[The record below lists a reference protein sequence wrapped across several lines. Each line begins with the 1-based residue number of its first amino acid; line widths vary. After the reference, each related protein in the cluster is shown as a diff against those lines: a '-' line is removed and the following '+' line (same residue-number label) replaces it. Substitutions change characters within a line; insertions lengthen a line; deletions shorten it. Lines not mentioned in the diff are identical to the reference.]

1 MKSWT
6 EKKSSSLPIVFILY
20 PECQQSQLALGVGFS
35 IGSKTDGTKV
45 CPETC
50 LWNTVA
56 NKEVQMAEL
65 KGLLKEKST
74 FKGKNGVK
82 CQLGELRYQLL
93 STRTRKNSGVMA
105 GTGQIILQNRSVLR
119 EKITQFSKH
128 QLKNFFFF
136 CWSHKKLQESSFFC
150 SV

>member
-6 EKKSSSLPIVFILY
+6 EKKSSSLPIVFIIY

-50 LWNTVA
+50 LWITVA
-56 NKEVQMAEL
+56 NKEVQMAEF

-74 FKGKNGVK
+74 FKGNEWGKMPARWAAIPAVIRVQEK
-82 CQLGELRYQLL
+82 TLGWWLALDELPCRTDL
-93 STRTRKNSGVMA
+93 SS
-105 GTGQIILQNRSVLR
+105 
-119 EKITQFSKH
+119 EKR
-128 QLKNFFFF
+128 
-136 CWSHKKLQESSFFC
+136 
-150 SV
+150 